1 MIVVLGLPSS
11 VSIAILSL
19 IFSTLVRASMALLER
34 RNTTPPVAVL
44 INLLLI
50 LFEILFLIL
59 LS

>member
-34 RNTTPPVAVL
+34 RNATPPVAVL